1 MSPQAD
7 ETTDG
12 ENIRMDVNV
21 NGQKIIKRSCEPRVR
36 WRMNGHHVAGP
47 PNMRM
52 SIGTGTTV
60 GCPTIEKEEGMRKRR
75 RLEKDEERM
84 PDADPSV
91 DGRRVSREGG
101 FWRSTRDTPEVSE
114 GRGRQERE
122 GCPRSAVEQENEE

>member
-12 ENIRMDVNV
+12 ENTRMDVNV

-36 WRMNGHHVAGP
+36 WRMNGHQVAGP
-47 PNMRM
+47 NSVRM

-60 GCPTIEKEEGMRKRR
+60 ECPAIEKEEDMRKRG

-91 DGRRVSREGG
+91 DGRRVSRERGDSGEARETLQRFQREEGG
-101 FWRSTRDTPEVSE
+101 RREKMPTK
-114 GRGRQERE
+114 RGRTRK
-122 GCPRSAVEQENEE
+122 

>member
-12 ENIRMDVNV
+12 ENIRMDVKV

-52 SIGTGTTV
+52 STGTGATV
-60 GCPTIEKEEGMRKRR
+60 GCPAIEKEEDMRKRG

-84 PDADPSV
+84 PEADPSV
-91 DGRRVSREGG
+91 DGRRVSTERADSGEARETLQRFQREEGG
-101 FWRSTRDTPEVSE
+101 RREKTPTK
-114 GRGRQERE
+114 RGRTRK
-122 GCPRSAVEQENEE
+122 